1 MLELERRHNTL
12 SQSDK
17 LKQSKSE
24 NSKLSQVN
32 DVRVEMEIKL
42 RELNSLQQKMN
53 SLFK

>member
-1 MLELERRHNTL
+1 MMELERRQNTL

-17 LKQSKSE
+17 LKQSKSD
-24 NSKLSQVN
+24 NTKLNQVN
-32 DVRVEMEIKL
+32 DVRVEIEMKL